1 MDMKTIK
8 PNSTKSD
15 AGLQSKR
22 IAGGILVF
30 ILTGLVA
37 GLLWWNWYK
46 KELIKTKV
54 ELTVHE
60 KSQGLYKV
68 TYDDLILD
76 EIEGSLSI
84 HNFSLRYDSTR
95 IKGLALLDQPPS
107 FLINIHI
114 PEIHVRG
121 VLTPKALIEME
132 LVGRILEVKNP
143 VIEIFETGLGKD
155 SSASPPSQEVYKQI
169 LGNLELISIDSILA
183 TGAYINVSSLNERK
197 PAIKM
202 ENISVSM
209 IDVKVDSASNADT
222 GRFLF
227 SRQLN
232 MEGVRLAWPSANKLY
247 EFNLDSFTLN
257 SKSRTADIKEFHI
270 RTTLSEEAYVNQFP
284 TQKDR
289 FNLVTKNIHLVNLD
303 VKSFFENK
311 LFADSMII
319 SALQFR
325 LYRDLTMKRDRK
337 NRLDKNLQSL
347 LNELP
352 VTTHLGKIIIQNG
365 YLEYK
370 LIGEKTQQPGTV
382 QFSNLFTAIGN
393 FTNDAVMIEKNK
405 VLTVDMNARFL
416 NQSKVNLNWKFYLG
430 RPDGAFDLRGTLN
443 AIDAFQLNPVSRPLA
458 ALEFV
463 KGRVNGLQFDLSG
476 NIYGVEGKVQL
487 SYQDLKVKMLKL
499 DEDTQELK
507 KDPLTHLAANIII
520 RNSSAEKNGEVK
532 VEQVNYKRDPAR
544 SFLSM
549 TWKAVL
555 SGIKQSMGVK

>member
-1 MDMKTIK
+1 MKTIK
-8 PNSTKSD
+8 PNSTKRD
-15 AGLQSKR
+15 AGLHSKR
-22 IAGGILVF
+22 IVWVILVF
-30 ILTGLVA
+30 ILTGLGA

-54 ELTVHE
+54 EQTVHE
-60 KSQGLYKV
+60 KSQGLYRV

-84 HNFSLRYDSTR
+84 HNFSLRYDSAR
-95 IKGLALLDQPPS
+95 IKGLALLEQPPS

-155 SSASPPSQEVYKQI
+155 SSASSPSQEVYKQI

-183 TGAYINVSSLNERK
+183 NGAYINVSSLNERK

-232 MEGVRLAWPSANKLY
+232 MQGVRLAWPSANKLY

-289 FNLVTKNIHLVNLD
+289 FNLVAKNIHLVNLD

-352 VTTHLGKIIIQNG
+352 VTTHLGKIIIQHG

-370 LIGEKTQQPGTV
+370 LIGEKTQQPGTL
-382 QFSNLFTAIGN
+382 QFSNLFTTIGN

-430 RPDGAFDLRGTLN
+430 RPDGVFDLRGTLG

-463 KGRVNGLQFDLSG
+463 KGRVNGLQFDLNG
-476 NIYGVEGKVQL
+476 NIYGVEGQVQL

-499 DEDTQELK
+499 DEDTQEFK

-555 SGIKQSMGVK
+555 SGIKQSLGVQ

>member
-30 ILTGLVA
+30 ILTGLGA

-54 ELTVHE
+54 EQTVHE

-84 HNFSLRYDSTR
+84 HNFSLRYDSAR

-197 PAIKM
+197 PAIKL

-370 LIGEKTQQPGTV
+370 LIGEKTQQPGTL
-382 QFSNLFTAIGN
+382 QFSNLFTTIGN

-476 NIYGVEGKVQL
+476 NIYGVEGQVQL

-555 SGIKQSMGVK
+555 SGIKQSLGVQ

>member
-1 MDMKTIK
+1 MKTIK
-8 PNSTKSD
+8 PNSTKRD
-15 AGLQSKR
+15 AGLHSKR
-22 IAGGILVF
+22 IVWVILVF
-30 ILTGLVA
+30 ILTGLGA

-54 ELTVHE
+54 EQTVHE
-60 KSQGLYKV
+60 KSQGLYRV

-84 HNFSLRYDSTR
+84 HNFSLRYDSAR
-95 IKGLALLDQPPS
+95 IKGLALLEQPPS

-155 SSASPPSQEVYKQI
+155 SSASSPSQEVYKQI

-183 TGAYINVSSLNERK
+183 NGAYINVSSLNERK

-232 MEGVRLAWPSANKLY
+232 MQGVRLAWPSANKLY

-289 FNLVTKNIHLVNLD
+289 FNLVAKNIHLVNLD

-352 VTTHLGKIIIQNG
+352 VTTHLGKIIIQHG

-370 LIGEKTQQPGTV
+370 LIGEKTQQPGTL
-382 QFSNLFTAIGN
+382 QFSNLFTTIGN

-430 RPDGAFDLRGTLN
+430 RPDGVFDLRGTLG

>member
-1 MDMKTIK
+1 MKTIK

-84 HNFSLRYDSTR
+84 HNFSLRYDSAR

-232 MEGVRLAWPSANKLY
+232 MQGVRLAWPSANKLY

-370 LIGEKTQQPGTV
+370 LIGEKTQQPGTL
-382 QFSNLFTAIGN
+382 QFSNLFTTIGN

-430 RPDGAFDLRGTLN
+430 RPDGVFDLRGTLN

-555 SGIKQSMGVK
+555 SGIKQSLGVQ

>member
-1 MDMKTIK
+1 
-8 PNSTKSD
+8 
-15 AGLQSKR
+15 
-22 IAGGILVF
+22 
-30 ILTGLVA
+30 
-37 GLLWWNWYK
+37 
-46 KELIKTKV
+46 V

-430 RPDGAFDLRGTLN
+430 RPDGVFDLRGTLN